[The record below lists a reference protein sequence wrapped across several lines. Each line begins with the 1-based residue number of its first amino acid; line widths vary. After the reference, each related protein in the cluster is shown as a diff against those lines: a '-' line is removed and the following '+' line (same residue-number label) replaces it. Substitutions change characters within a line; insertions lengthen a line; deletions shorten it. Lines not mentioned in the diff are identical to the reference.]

1 MIKMAD
7 QINSKKLVELYKL
20 MVRIRFHEEAVKV
33 LFTQGK
39 IGGTTHLCIGQEAIP
54 AGVIA
59 QLRPDDFISSTHRG
73 HGHMIAKGGK
83 LKLML
88 AEILGRI
95 DGYCKGKGGSM
106 HIASITLGNLGANG
120 IVSGGLPIAVG
131 SGLSA
136 KMRGTDQ
143 ITVVSFGDGAAN
155 EGNTHE
161 SMNLASVWQLPVL
174 FLFEN
179 NRYAVSTP
187 TSKSMGG
194 SMEKRAAGYDL
205 PFKKVDGMD
214 LEAVYIAAKE
224 AIAYVR
230 SGKGPYVMQCE
241 TYRYEG
247 HYYGDPM
254 IYRSKEEIDE
264 WRKKDPIQHVEG
276 IIVER
281 NILTKEEY
289 QKIKEDIQ
297 AEVDEAVAFAEA
309 SPQPLIKSMFEDV
322 YTEWQS

>member
-1 MIKMAD
+1 MAE
-7 QINSKKLVELYKL
+7 QMNPKTLIELYKL
-20 MVRIRFHEEAVKV
+20 MVKIRFHEEAIKI

-39 IGGTTHLCIGQEAIP
+39 IGGTTHLCIGQEAVS

-59 QLRPDDFISSTHRG
+59 QLRTDDFISSTHRG
-73 HGHMIAKGGK
+73 HGHMLAKGGE
-83 LKLML
+83 LKPML
-88 AEILGRI
+88 AEILGRV

-106 HIASITLGNLGANG
+106 HIASIKLGNLGANG

-136 KMRGTDQ
+136 KMRGTEQ

-161 SMNLASVWQLPVL
+161 SMNMASAWKLPVL

-179 NRYAVSTP
+179 NQYAVSTH

-194 SMEKRAAGYDL
+194 SMEKRAVGYDL
-205 PFKKVDGMD
+205 PFVKVDGMD

-230 SGKGPYVMQCE
+230 SGKGPYVLQCD

-254 IYRSKEEIDE
+254 VYRSKEEIDK
-264 WRKKDPIQHVEG
+264 WREKDPIQHIEDIMVK
-276 IIVER
+276 R
-281 NILTKEEY
+281 DILSQEEY
-289 QKIKEDIQ
+289 HKIREDIHT
-297 AEVDEAVAFAEA
+297 EVNEAVAFAEA
-309 SPQPLIKSMFEDV
+309 SPQPPIESMFEDV

>member
-1 MIKMAD
+1 MAE
-7 QINSKKLVELYKL
+7 QMNPKTLIELYKL
-20 MVRIRFHEEAVKV
+20 MVKIRFHEEAIKI

-39 IGGTTHLCIGQEAIP
+39 IGGTTHLCIGQEAVS

-59 QLRPDDFISSTHRG
+59 QLRTDDFISSTHRG
-73 HGHMIAKGGK
+73 HGHMLAKGGE
-83 LKLML
+83 LKPML
-88 AEILGRI
+88 AEILGRV

-106 HIASITLGNLGANG
+106 HIASIKLGNLGANG

-136 KMRGTDQ
+136 KMRGTEQ

-161 SMNLASVWQLPVL
+161 SMNMASAWKLPVL

-179 NRYAVSTP
+179 NQYAVSTH

-194 SMEKRAAGYDL
+194 SMEKRAVGYDL
-205 PFKKVDGMD
+205 PFVKVDGMD

-230 SGKGPYVMQCE
+230 SGKGPYVLQCD

-254 IYRSKEEIDE
+254 VYRSREEIDK
-264 WRKKDPIQHVEG
+264 WREKDPIQHIEDIMVK
-276 IIVER
+276 R
-281 NILTKEEY
+281 DILSQEEY
-289 QKIKEDIQ
+289 HKIREDIHT
-297 AEVDEAVAFAEA
+297 EVNEAVAFAEA
-309 SPQPLIKSMFEDV
+309 SPQPPIESMFEDV

>member
-1 MIKMAD
+1 MAD
-7 QINSKKLVELYKL
+7 QIDPKILVELYKL
-20 MVRIRFHEEAVKV
+20 MVRIRLHEEAIKI

-39 IGGTTHLCIGQEAIP
+39 IGGTTHLCIGQEAVA

-73 HGHMIAKGGK
+73 HGHMLAKGGE
-83 LKLML
+83 LKPML

-136 KMRGTDQ
+136 KMRETDQ

-161 SMNLASVWQLPVL
+161 SMNIASAWQLPVL

-179 NRYAVSTP
+179 NKYAVSTH

-194 SMEKRAAGYDL
+194 NMEKRAAGYDL
-205 PFKKVDGMD
+205 PFMKVDGMD
-214 LEAVYIAAKE
+214 LEAVYSAAKK
-224 AIAYVR
+224 AIARVR
-230 SGKGPYVMQCE
+230 SGKGPYILQCD

-254 IYRSKEEIDE
+254 VYRSKEEIDG
-264 WRKKDPIQHVEG
+264 WRDKDPIKHIEG
-276 IIVER
+276 ILIKR
-281 NILTKEEY
+281 GILKKEEF

-297 AEVDEAVAFAEA
+297 LEVDEAVAFAEA
-309 SPQPLIKSMFEDV
+309 SPQPPIESIFEDV

>member
-7 QINSKKLVELYKL
+7 KINSKRLIELYKL
-20 MVRIRFHEEAVKV
+20 MVRIRFHEEAIKI

-39 IGGTTHLCIGQEAIP
+39 IGGTTHLCIGQEAVS

-59 QLRPDDFISSTHRG
+59 QLRPDDFVSSTHRG
-73 HGHMIAKGGK
+73 HGHMLAKGGE
-83 LKLML
+83 LKPML

-161 SMNLASVWQLPVL
+161 SMNMASVWQLPVL

-179 NRYAVSTP
+179 NGYAVSTH
-187 TSKSMGG
+187 TSISMGG

-205 PFKKVDGMD
+205 PFIKVDGMD
-214 LEAVYIAAKE
+214 LESVHIAAKE
-224 AIAYVR
+224 AIAHVR
-230 SGKGPYVMQCE
+230 SGEGPYVMQCD

-254 IYRSKEEIDE
+254 VYRTKEEIDG
-264 WRKKDPIQHVEG
+264 WREKDPIKRVEG
-276 IIVER
+276 IMIER
-281 NILTKEEY
+281 GILTKEKY
-289 QKIKEDIQ
+289 QKIKENIQ
-297 AEVDEAVAFAEA
+297 TEVNEAVAFAEA
-309 SPQPLIKSMFEDV
+309 SPQPPIESMFEDV

>member
-1 MIKMAD
+1 MAD
-7 QINSKKLVELYKL
+7 QINSKKLINLYEL
-20 MVRIRFHEEAVKV
+20 MVRIRFHEEAIKV

-39 IGGTTHLCIGQEAIP
+39 IGGTTHLCIGQEAVA

-59 QLRPDDFISSTHRG
+59 QLRLDDFISSTHRG
-73 HGHMIAKGGK
+73 HGHMLAKGGE
-83 LKLML
+83 LKPML
-88 AEILGRI
+88 AEILGRV

-106 HIASITLGNLGANG
+106 HIASIKLGNLGANG
-120 IVSGGLPIAVG
+120 IVSAGLPIAVG

-161 SMNLASVWQLPVL
+161 SMNMASAWKLPVL

-179 NRYAVSTP
+179 NKYAVSTH

-205 PFKKVDGMD
+205 PFIKADGMD
-214 LEAVYIAAKE
+214 LEAVYMAAKE
-224 AIAYVR
+224 AIAHVR
-230 SGKGPYVMQCE
+230 SGKGPYVMQCD

-254 IYRSKEEIDE
+254 IYRSKDE
-264 WRKKDPIQHVEG
+264 VDGWREKDPIMRVED
-276 IIVER
+276 IMVER
-281 NILTKEEY
+281 GILTKEEY
-289 QKIKEDIQ
+289 QKKRVDIQ
-297 AEVDEAVAFAEA
+297 MEVDEAVVFAEA
-309 SPQPLIKSMFEDV
+309 SPQPPIESMFEDV

>member
-1 MIKMAD
+1 MKKMVE
-7 QINSKKLVELYKL
+7 QLNPKKLVNLYEL
-20 MVRIRFHEEAVKV
+20 MVRIRFHEEAIKV

-39 IGGTTHLCIGQEAIP
+39 IGGTTHLCIGQEAVA

-59 QLRPDDFISSTHRG
+59 QLRPDDFVSSTHRG
-73 HGHMIAKGGK
+73 HGHMLAKGGE
-83 LKLML
+83 LKPML

-106 HIASITLGNLGANG
+106 HIASIQIGNLGANG

-143 ITVVSFGDGAAN
+143 ITAVSFGDGAAN

-161 SMNLASVWQLPVL
+161 SMNMASAWKLPVL

-179 NRYAVSTP
+179 NRYAVSTH

-214 LEAVYIAAKE
+214 LEAVHMAAKE
-224 AIAYVR
+224 AITHVR
-230 SGKGPYVMQCE
+230 SGKGPYILQCD
-241 TYRYEG
+241 TYRFEG

-254 IYRSKEEIDE
+254 VYRTKEEMDG
-264 WRKKDPIQHVEG
+264 WREKDPIMRVEEIMVKRG
-276 IIVER
+276 ILI
-281 NILTKEEY
+281 KEEY
-289 QKIKEDIQ
+289 QKKRADIQ
-297 AEVDEAVAFAEA
+297 MEVNEAVAFAEA
-309 SPQPLIKSMFEDV
+309 SPQPPIESMFEDV

>member
-1 MIKMAD
+1 MAD
-7 QINSKKLVELYKL
+7 QINSKKLINLYEL
-20 MVRIRFHEEAVKV
+20 MVRIRFHEEAIKV

-39 IGGTTHLCIGQEAIP
+39 IGGTTHLCIGQEAVA

-73 HGHMIAKGGK
+73 HGHMLAKGGE
-83 LKLML
+83 LKPML
-88 AEILGRI
+88 AEILGRV

-106 HIASITLGNLGANG
+106 HIASIKLGNLGANG
-120 IVSGGLPIAVG
+120 IVSAGLPIAVG

-161 SMNLASVWQLPVL
+161 SMNMASVWKLPVL
-174 FLFEN
+174 FLYEN
-179 NRYAVSTP
+179 NKYAVSTH

-205 PFKKVDGMD
+205 PFIKADGMD
-214 LEAVYIAAKE
+214 LEAVYMAAKK
-224 AIAYVR
+224 AIAHVR
-230 SGKGPYVMQCE
+230 SGKGSYVMQCD

-254 IYRSKEEIDE
+254 IYRSKDE
-264 WRKKDPIQHVEG
+264 VDGWRKKDPIMRVED
-276 IIVER
+276 IMVER
-281 NILTKEEY
+281 GILTKEEY
-289 QKIKEDIQ
+289 QKKRVDIQ

-309 SPQPLIKSMFEDV
+309 SPQPPIESMFEDV